1 MYKVESTISRY
12 VVNINVPEIT
22 EYVDVDS
29 VHNAQ

>member
-29 VHNAQ
+29 VHIAQ